1 MAVVNDEVISA
12 QDLNERLQLVTL
24 TSGIADSEQARARLA
39 PQVLRSLIEE
49 SLQLQEAERL
59 GITVE
64 DAEIQQALAN
74 IAERNRMTV
83 ETMQRFLAQNGI
95 NLATLLEQVRAQIAW
110 VKVVNREIV
119 PRVTVTVDQLEMAV
133 EEARRNEGEPEY
145 LLSEIVLPVDSPAQA
160 QTVAQDAARLV
171 QTLREGASF
180 ESLAAQVSAAASAE
194 SGGDVGWVRS
204 SALPGELRNTL
215 ESMRENE
222 ISDPI
227 PSPVGYY
234 IFWLRERRLN
244 QTVVDS
250 SIADIEVDLAQILLP
265 FDGTADIDALRMRAA
280 ELRDDLA
287 DCAAVADMAAE
298 LGAPDSGR
306 LGWLRLGELP
316 PSSARRCPACR
327 WVRSALRCRA
337 IGLPPAD
344 GLRSSR
350 ARRRRRRS
358 ASRSPNGW
366 SVNVWNAWRAA
377 TCATCARRPS
387 SRCVSEEGLADLE
400 PLRVVIERFQLR
412 ADKRLGQH
420 FLLDPQL
427 LARIARAA
435 GDLRGRTVLEV
446 GPGPGGL
453 TVPCLPPA
461 PAA

>member
-1 MAVVNDEVISA
+1 VISA

-64 DAEIQQALAN
+64 DGEIQQALAN

-83 ETMQRFLAQNGI
+83 DTMQRFLAQNGI
-95 NLATLLEQVRAQIAW
+95 DLAPLLAQVRAQIAW

-160 QTVAQDAARLV
+160 QTVAEDAARLV

-215 ESMRENE
+215 EGMRENE

-227 PSPVGYY
+227 SSPVGYY

-244 QTVVDS
+244 QTAVDS
-250 SIADIEVDLAQILLP
+250 SIADVEVDLAQILLP
-265 FDGTADIDALRMRAA
+265 FDGQADMNALRMRAA
-280 ELRDDLA
+280 ALRDDLA

-298 LGAPDSGR
+298 LDAPDSGR
-306 LGWLRLGELP
+306 LGWLRVAELP
-316 PSSARRCPACR
+316 PEFRQEVSSLPVGQVSAPLQGPSGIHLLMVCDRREPQAATPQREQIAERLERERVERLARRY
-327 WVRSALRCRA
+327 LR
-337 IGLPPAD
+337 
-344 GLRSSR
+344 
-350 ARRRRRRS
+350 
-358 ASRSPNGW
+358 
-366 SVNVWNAWRAA
+366 
-377 TCATCARRPS
+377 
-387 SRCVSEEGLADLE
+387 
-400 PLRVVIERFQLR
+400 
-412 ADKRLGQH
+412 
-420 FLLDPQL
+420 
-427 LARIARAA
+427 
-435 GDLRGRTVLEV
+435 DLRKEAFVEV
-446 GPGPGGL
+446 RL
-453 TVPCLPPA
+453 
-461 PAA
+461 